1 MQFLIRRLA
10 EGNIRQLV
18 LFGISVSILG
28 FSLLGGLSYN
38 YLLQIED
45 ALALAEVVDDLS
57 NDILEI
63 RRYEKNY
70 LLYAMEEDHAENLVF
85 IGRALDVIERIEPGG
100 NGVQGADLRGSD
112 GLRALRRDLHGYRD
126 TFSRLGEVQ
135 LAGPQ
140 RERERGAL
148 RDDLR
153 EQGKA
158 LVAQARQIVT
168 YQRERIL
175 GIVGSLKHQLLLSIG
190 AMVGLAAFFSWLIGR
205 RILGALSV
213 IERSAR
219 QIVQGSLERLPLPA
233 TSDETRGVVE
243 AFNHMLVELEHRQ
256 NQLVQEKKLASLGVL
271 TSGIAHQLNNPLNN
285 ISTSCQILREELRYA
300 TGGKGVDGGQAGPGG
315 INGTG
320 GTNGAGGAGGAGGT
334 GVTGAPVFASPP
346 ASAVAAGLDPALA
359 GRMLENIHQEVRRS
373 RDIVKGL
380 LEFSR
385 ETEFS
390 LKPVA
395 LRDVVGRSVAL
406 VASEVPACIAIDADV
421 PGDIVLPLDVQRF
434 QEVLLNLLINAIQA
448 VQAAQ
453 ERDGGAPEGIT
464 SDGGTP
470 EGGMPDGR
478 GPDGRGPDGKGPDGA
493 CPRAG
498 AITVTAARD
507 AAARQVVLRVA
518 DTGIGIGP
526 EHLGRIFD
534 PFFTLKE
541 VGKGTGLG
549 LSVAFGIIR
558 KHGGTIG
565 VESTPGAGTCFTIRL
580 PLGAPEPTGD
590 AA

>member
-28 FSLLGGLSYN
+28 FSVLGGLSYN

-100 NGVQGADLRGSD
+100 GGVQGTDLRGSD

-140 RERERGAL
+140 RDRERGAL
-148 RDDLR
+148 REDLR

-285 ISTSCQILREELRYA
+285 ISTSCQILREELRHA
-300 TGGKGVDGGQAGPGG
+300 TGG
-315 INGTG
+315 NGEE
-320 GTNGAGGAGGAGGT
+320 GGAGGAG
-334 GVTGAPVFASPP
+334 A
-346 ASAVAAGLDPALA
+346 LDPALT
-359 GRMLENIHQEVRRS
+359 GRMLENIHQEVHRS

-385 ETEFS
+385 ETDFS

-448 VQAAQ
+448 VQTAQ
-453 ERDGGAPEGIT
+453 ERDGGAP
-464 SDGGTP
+464 DGTAP
-470 EGGMPDGR
+470 EGAVPEGVT
-478 GPDGRGPDGKGPDGA
+478 PDGKGPDGVMPDGGMPDGA

-507 AAARQVVLRVA
+507 VAARQVVLRVA

-534 PFFTLKE
+534 PFFTLKG

-580 PLGAPEPTGD
+580 PLGTPEPTGD

>member
-85 IGRALDVIERIEPGG
+85 IGRALDVIARIEPGG
-100 NGVQGADLRGSD
+100 GGIQGADLRGSD

-126 TFSRLGEVQ
+126 TFTRLGEVQ
-135 LAGPQ
+135 LAGQQ
-140 RERERGAL
+140 RERAAL
-148 RDDLR
+148 REDLR

-158 LVAQARQIVT
+158 LVAQAHQIVT

-219 QIVQGSLERLPLPA
+219 QIVQGSLEQLPLPA

-285 ISTSCQILREELRYA
+285 ISTSCQILREELR
-300 TGGKGVDGGQAGPGG
+300 P
-315 INGTG
+315 
-320 GTNGAGGAGGAGGT
+320 AGGGA
-334 GVTGAPVFASPP
+334 AP
-346 ASAVAAGLDPALA
+346 GLDPALA

-395 LRDVVGRSVAL
+395 LRDVVARSVAL
-406 VASEVPACIAIDADV
+406 VASEVPASIGIDADV

-453 ERDGGAPEGIT
+453 AMERDGDAPEGV
-464 SDGGTP
+464 
-470 EGGMPDGR
+470 
-478 GPDGRGPDGKGPDGA
+478 KPDGA
-493 CPRAG
+493 RPDGASPRAG
-498 AITVTAARD
+498 AITVTAERD
-507 AAARQVVLRVA
+507 MAARQVVLRVA

-534 PFFTLKE
+534 PFFTLKD

-565 VESTPGAGTCFTIRL
+565 VESTPGAGACFTIRL
-580 PLGAPEPTGD
+580 PLGTPEPTGD

>member
-100 NGVQGADLRGSD
+100 NGVQGTDLRGSD

-148 RDDLR
+148 REDLR

-190 AMVGLAAFFSWLIGR
+190 AMVGLATFFSWLIGR

-300 TGGKGVDGGQAGPGG
+300 TGGNGAEG
-315 INGTG
+315 GTG
-320 GTNGAGGAGGAGGT
+320 RIGGSGGAGGPGGPGGAG
-334 GVTGAPVFASPP
+334 A
-346 ASAVAAGLDPALA
+346 LDPALA
-359 GRMLENIHQEVRRS
+359 GRMLENIHQEVHRS

-385 ETEFS
+385 ETDFS

-453 ERDGGAPEGIT
+453 ERDGGAPEGAT
-464 SDGGTP
+464 
-470 EGGMPDGR
+470 PDGCA
-478 GPDGRGPDGKGPDGA
+478 PDGA
-493 CPRAG
+493 LPRAG

-558 KHGGTIG
+558 KHGGSIG

-580 PLGAPEPTGD
+580 PLGTPEPTGD

>member
-100 NGVQGADLRGSD
+100 NGVQGTDLRGSD

-148 RDDLR
+148 REDLR

-190 AMVGLAAFFSWLIGR
+190 AMVGLATFFSWLIGR

-300 TGGKGVDGGQAGPGG
+300 TGGNGAEG
-315 INGTG
+315 GTG
-320 GTNGAGGAGGAGGT
+320 RIGGSGGAGGPGGPGGAG
-334 GVTGAPVFASPP
+334 A
-346 ASAVAAGLDPALA
+346 LDPALA
-359 GRMLENIHQEVRRS
+359 GRMLENIHQEVHRS

-385 ETEFS
+385 ETDFS

-453 ERDGGAPEGIT
+453 ERDGGAP
-464 SDGGTP
+464 DGAT
-470 EGGMPDGR
+470 PDGCA
-478 GPDGRGPDGKGPDGA
+478 PDGA
-493 CPRAG
+493 LPRAG

-558 KHGGTIG
+558 KHGGSIG

>member
-57 NDILEI
+57 SDILEI

-100 NGVQGADLRGSD
+100 GQSGSSGSSGLSGLSGRSGTDLRGSD
-112 GLRALRRDLHGYRD
+112 GLRALRRELHGYRD

-135 LAGPQ
+135 LAGQ
-140 RERERGAL
+140 MRERERGAL
-148 RDDLR
+148 REDLR

-219 QIVQGSLERLPLPA
+219 QIVQGSLEQLPLPA

-300 TGGKGVDGGQAGPGG
+300 AGGSGADGGPSGPDGPGG
-315 INGTG
+315 A
-320 GTNGAGGAGGAGGT
+320 GALD
-334 GVTGAPVFASPP
+334 PVF
-346 ASAVAAGLDPALA
+346 A

-406 VASEVPACIAIDADV
+406 VASEVPACIAIDAEV

-453 ERDGGAPEGIT
+453 ERDGNAPEG
-464 SDGGTP
+464 SMA
-470 EGGMPDGR
+470 EGSA
-478 GPDGRGPDGKGPDGA
+478 PDGA

>member
-100 NGVQGADLRGSD
+100 NGVQGTDLRGSD

-140 RERERGAL
+140 RELVRGAL

-300 TGGKGVDGGQAGPGG
+300 AGGKGVDGGQAGPGG
-315 INGTG
+315 MNGTG
-320 GTNGAGGAGGAGGT
+320 GADSAGGT

-385 ETEFS
+385 ETDFS

-464 SDGGTP
+464 SDGG
-470 EGGMPDGR
+470 MPDGVM
-478 GPDGRGPDGKGPDGA
+478 PDGKGPDGA

-558 KHGGTIG
+558 KHGGSIG

>member
-28 FSLLGGLSYN
+28 FSVLGGLSYN

-100 NGVQGADLRGSD
+100 GPSGSSGQPGPSGPSGPSGRSGTDLRGSD
-112 GLRALRRDLHGYRD
+112 GLRILRRDLHGYRD

-135 LAGPQ
+135 LAGQQ

-148 RDDLR
+148 REDLR

-300 TGGKGVDGGQAGPGG
+300 AGETGGMD
-315 INGTG
+315 
-320 GTNGAGGAGGAGGT
+320 GAGGMAN
-334 GVTGAPVFASPP
+334 AP
-346 ASAVAAGLDPALA
+346 AAPALSVAPSGLNPAFA

-448 VQAAQ
+448 VQAAH
-453 ERDGGAPEGIT
+453 ERDGGAPEDGAA

-470 EGGMPDGR
+470 GGNLPSGNLPSGNVPSGNVPDGNA
-478 GPDGRGPDGKGPDGA
+478 PDGF
-493 CPRAG
+493 CPRPG
-498 AITVTAARD
+498 AITVTAERD
-507 AAARQVVLRVA
+507 AAAQQVVLRVT

-534 PFFTLKE
+534 PFFTLKD

-580 PLGAPEPTGD
+580 PLGAPESPGD

>member
-100 NGVQGADLRGSD
+100 GGIQGADLRGSD

-126 TFSRLGEVQ
+126 TFTRLGEVQ
-135 LAGPQ
+135 LAGQQ
-140 RERERGAL
+140 RERAAL
-148 RDDLR
+148 REDLR

-158 LVAQARQIVT
+158 LVAQAHQIVT

-219 QIVQGSLERLPLPA
+219 QIVQGSLEQLPLPA

-285 ISTSCQILREELRYA
+285 ISTSCQILREELRP
-300 TGGKGVDGGQAGPGG
+300 AGDSGAP
-315 INGTG
+315 GTG
-320 GTNGAGGAGGAGGT
+320 G
-334 GVTGAPVFASPP
+334 APALP
-346 ASAVAAGLDPALA
+346 ALDTALA

-406 VASEVPACIAIDADV
+406 VASEVPAGIGIDADV

-453 ERDGGAPEGIT
+453 AMERDGDVPEGA
-464 SDGGTP
+464 S
-470 EGGMPDGR
+470 
-478 GPDGRGPDGKGPDGA
+478 
-493 CPRAG
+493 PRAG
-498 AITVTAARD
+498 AITVTAERD
-507 AAARQVVLRVA
+507 MAARQVVLRVA

-565 VESTPGAGTCFTIRL
+565 VESTPGAGACFTIRL
-580 PLGAPEPTGD
+580 PLGTPEPTGD

>member
-57 NDILEI
+57 SDILEI

-85 IGRALDVIERIEPGG
+85 IGRALEVIERIEPGG
-100 NGVQGADLRGSD
+100 GGVQGTDLRGSD

-135 LAGPQ
+135 LAGQQ

-148 RDDLR
+148 REDLR

-219 QIVQGSLERLPLPA
+219 QIVRGSLERLPLPA

-285 ISTSCQILREELRYA
+285 ISTSCQILREELRH
-300 TGGKGVDGGQAGPGG
+300 
-315 INGTG
+315 
-320 GTNGAGGAGGAGGT
+320 AGGGE
-334 GVTGAPVFASPP
+334 APD
-346 ASAVAAGLDPALA
+346 LDPALA

-406 VASEVPACIAIDADV
+406 VASEVPASIAIDADV

-448 VQAAQ
+448 VQATQ
-453 ERDGGAPEGIT
+453 ERDGDAP
-464 SDGGTP
+464 DGGTP
-470 EGGMPDGR
+470 VGGT
-478 GPDGRGPDGKGPDGA
+478 PDGA
-493 CPRAG
+493 VPRAG
-498 AITVTAARD
+498 AITITAERD
-507 AAARQVVLRVA
+507 MAARQVVLRVA

-534 PFFTLKE
+534 PFFTLKD

-558 KHGGTIG
+558 RHGGAIG
-565 VESTPGAGTCFTIRL
+565 VESTPGAGACFTIRL

>member
-100 NGVQGADLRGSD
+100 NGVQGTDLRGSD

-148 RDDLR
+148 REDLR

-190 AMVGLAAFFSWLIGR
+190 AMVGLATFFSWLIGR

-300 TGGKGVDGGQAGPGG
+300 TGGNGAEG
-315 INGTG
+315 GTG
-320 GTNGAGGAGGAGGT
+320 RIGGSGGAGGPGGPGGAG
-334 GVTGAPVFASPP
+334 A
-346 ASAVAAGLDPALA
+346 LDPALA
-359 GRMLENIHQEVRRS
+359 GRMLENIHQEVHRS

-385 ETEFS
+385 ETDFS

-453 ERDGGAPEGIT
+453 ERDGGAPEGAT
-464 SDGGTP
+464 
-470 EGGMPDGR
+470 PDGCA
-478 GPDGRGPDGKGPDGA
+478 PDGA
-493 CPRAG
+493 LPRAG
-498 AITVTAARD
+498 AITVTA
-507 AAARQVVLRVA
+507 
-518 DTGIGIGP
+518 
-526 EHLGRIFD
+526 
-534 PFFTLKE
+534 
-541 VGKGTGLG
+541 
-549 LSVAFGIIR
+549 
-558 KHGGTIG
+558 
-565 VESTPGAGTCFTIRL
+565 
-580 PLGAPEPTGD
+580 
-590 AA
+590 

>member
-10 EGNIRQLV
+10 AGNIRQLV

-57 NDILEI
+57 SDILEI

-100 NGVQGADLRGSD
+100 GGVQGTDLRGSD

-135 LAGPQ
+135 LAGQ
-140 RERERGAL
+140 LRERERGAL
-148 RDDLR
+148 REDLR

-190 AMVGLAAFFSWLIGR
+190 AMVGLATFFSWLIGR

-219 QIVQGSLERLPLPA
+219 QIVQGSLEQLPLPA

-300 TGGKGVDGGQAGPGG
+300 TGGNGADGGPGQ
-315 INGTG
+315 TG
-320 GTNGAGGAGGAGGT
+320 GSGGAGGT
-334 GVTGAPVFASPP
+334 GA
-346 ASAVAAGLDPALA
+346 LDPALA
-359 GRMLENIHQEVRRS
+359 GRMLENIHQEVHRS

-406 VASEVPACIAIDADV
+406 VASEVPACIAIDAEV

-453 ERDGGAPEGIT
+453 ERDGNAPEG
-464 SDGGTP
+464 SMADGSAP
-470 EGGMPDGR
+470 EGGMPDGK
-478 GPDGRGPDGKGPDGA
+478 GPDEKRPDGVMPDGA

-498 AITVTAARD
+498 AITVTATRD
-507 AAARQVVLRVA
+507 VAARQVVLRVA

-558 KHGGTIG
+558 KHGGSIG

>member
-57 NDILEI
+57 SDILEI

-85 IGRALDVIERIEPGG
+85 IGRALEVIERIEPGG
-100 NGVQGADLRGSD
+100 GGQSGQSGLSGTDLRGSD

-135 LAGPQ
+135 LAGQQ
-140 RERERGAL
+140 REHERGAL
-148 RDDLR
+148 REDLR

-219 QIVQGSLERLPLPA
+219 QIVRGSLERLPLPA

-285 ISTSCQILREELRYA
+285 ISTSCQILREEVRH
-300 TGGKGVDGGQAGPGG
+300 
-315 INGTG
+315 
-320 GTNGAGGAGGAGGT
+320 AGGGE
-334 GVTGAPVFASPP
+334 APE
-346 ASAVAAGLDPALA
+346 LDPALA

-406 VASEVPACIAIDADV
+406 VASEVPASIAIDADV

-448 VQAAQ
+448 IQAVQAVQDAQ
-453 ERDGGAPEGIT
+453 AV
-464 SDGGTP
+464 
-470 EGGMPDGR
+470 
-478 GPDGRGPDGKGPDGA
+478 
-493 CPRAG
+493 PRAG
-498 AITVTAARD
+498 AITVTAERD
-507 AAARQVVLRVA
+507 LTARQVVLRVA

-534 PFFTLKE
+534 PFFTLKD

-565 VESTPGAGTCFTIRL
+565 VESTPGAGACFTIRL
-580 PLGAPEPTGD
+580 PLGTPEPTGD

>member
-100 NGVQGADLRGSD
+100 NGVQGTDLRGSD

-135 LAGPQ
+135 LAGQ
-140 RERERGAL
+140 LRERERGAL
-148 RDDLR
+148 REDLR

-190 AMVGLAAFFSWLIGR
+190 AMVGLATFFSWLIGR

-300 TGGKGVDGGQAGPGG
+300 TGGNGADGGPIGPGG
-315 INGTG
+315 G
-320 GTNGAGGAGGAGGT
+320 G
-334 GVTGAPVFASPP
+334 V
-346 ASAVAAGLDPALA
+346 LDPALA
-359 GRMLENIHQEVRRS
+359 GRMLENIHQEVHRS

-385 ETEFS
+385 ETDFS

-406 VASEVPACIAIDADV
+406 VASEVPACIAIDAEV

-448 VQAAQ
+448 VQTAQ
-453 ERDGGAPEGIT
+453 ERDGEASE
-464 SDGGTP
+464 GGT
-470 EGGMPDGR
+470 
-478 GPDGRGPDGKGPDGA
+478 
-493 CPRAG
+493 PRAG

-507 AAARQVVLRVA
+507 VAARQVVLRVA

-534 PFFTLKE
+534 PFFTLKD

>member
-85 IGRALDVIERIEPGG
+85 IGRALDVIARIEPGG
-100 NGVQGADLRGSD
+100 GGIQGADLRGSD

-126 TFSRLGEVQ
+126 TFTRLGEVQ
-135 LAGPQ
+135 LAGQQ
-140 RERERGAL
+140 RERAAL
-148 RDDLR
+148 REDLR

-158 LVAQARQIVT
+158 LVAQAHQIVT

-219 QIVQGSLERLPLPA
+219 QIVQGSLEQLPLPA

-285 ISTSCQILREELRYA
+285 ISTSCQILREELRPP
-300 TGGKGVDGGQAGPGG
+300 GDGGVS
-315 INGTG
+315 GTG
-320 GTNGAGGAGGAGGT
+320 GAAA
-334 GVTGAPVFASPP
+334 APPT
-346 ASAVAAGLDPALA
+346 LDPALA

-395 LRDVVGRSVAL
+395 LRDVVARSVAL
-406 VASEVPACIAIDADV
+406 VASEVPAGIGIDADV

-453 ERDGGAPEGIT
+453 AMERDGDAPEGA
-464 SDGGTP
+464 S
-470 EGGMPDGR
+470 
-478 GPDGRGPDGKGPDGA
+478 
-493 CPRAG
+493 PRAG

-507 AAARQVVLRVA
+507 MAARQVVLRVA

-534 PFFTLKE
+534 PFFTLKD

-565 VESTPGAGTCFTIRL
+565 VESTPGAGACFTIRL
-580 PLGAPEPTGD
+580 PLGTPEPTGD

>member
-18 LFGISVSILG
+18 LFGISVSIPG

-100 NGVQGADLRGSD
+100 NGVQGTDLRGSD

-135 LAGPQ
+135 LAGQ
-140 RERERGAL
+140 MRERERGAL
-148 RDDLR
+148 REDLR

-190 AMVGLAAFFSWLIGR
+190 AMVGLATFFSWLIGR

-300 TGGKGVDGGQAGPGG
+300 AGGSGADGGPSGPDGPGG
-315 INGTG
+315 A
-320 GTNGAGGAGGAGGT
+320 GALD
-334 GVTGAPVFASPP
+334 PVF
-346 ASAVAAGLDPALA
+346 A

-406 VASEVPACIAIDADV
+406 VASEVPACIAIDAEV

-453 ERDGGAPEGIT
+453 ERDGNA
-464 SDGGTP
+464 
-470 EGGMPDGR
+470 PDGAT
-478 GPDGRGPDGKGPDGA
+478 PDGCAPDGA

-580 PLGAPEPTGD
+580 PLGTPEPTGD